1 MRSIPPVQFNLG
13 WRKNLLRIKEQCW
26 RGGDVSGFDF
36 SFAGEADQGLFS
48 ALCRTDKEALV
59 SWAASTGNIN
69 ITFKYPALCLKLPTK
84 KPQEFL
90 SVSLIP
96 QECFKSLDQC
106 YKHVD
111 ALNHERIL
119 PNVSILAC
127 KILFPS
133 WCADFVRISN
143 FCQGI
148 SQSSLHLKHGTST
161 GWVCS
166 LSLIHQDVSAPL
178 PFASLQSACLPG
190 ELMIL
195 VAAFLNFWLNFPPS
209 PQHSFLL
216 KIKPPRN

>member
-1 MRSIPPVQFNLG
+1 MS
-13 WRKNLLRIKEQCW
+13 
-26 RGGDVSGFDF
+26 
-36 SFAGEADQGLFS
+36 EA
-48 ALCRTDKEALV
+48 
-59 SWAASTGNIN
+59 
-69 ITFKYPALCLKLPTK
+69 PHK
-84 KPQEFL
+84 KTPGV

-96 QECFKSLDQC
+96 QECFKSLDQY

-111 ALNHERIL
+111 ALNHEHIL
-119 PNVSILAC
+119 PNVSVLAY

-166 LSLIHQDVSAPL
+166 LSLIHQDISAPL

-216 KIKPPRN
+216 KIKPPRNWLSSPTAQFVIKLGQQWDWFGELI